1 LKAIHNIF
9 ICPHDETN
17 RLFIVITCTLGTN
30 IEIEW
35 PIITEIANVKLT
47 RNRKCAKQNCTLD
60 RTKLNWTQI
69 FLNFLF
75 SKKNFGSNIDWLQIK
90 MTWLK
95 SNLKWMICFRGL
107 IVDIAYIA
115 YFLIV
120 HGKQK
125 SQSSRSYITM
135 HFTTKYSRQLFY
147 ITEDWWEARSVFDL
161 CSWQGRFSKRRMNQT
176 ISLKSSVSLKPIN
189 EKLYLLSWENHEW
202 RNERRSWNIL
212 IIVKSFPCPSYTHL
226 ATIYP
231 EKVITNLPPLKH

>member
-1 LKAIHNIF
+1 MWSWPEIVNALNKTVPWIEPNWTGLKYFWIF
-9 ICPHDETN
+9 FFP
-17 RLFIVITCTLGTN
+17 
-30 IEIEW
+30 
-35 PIITEIANVKLT
+35 
-47 RNRKCAKQNCTLD
+47 RKTLD
-60 RTKLNWTQI
+60 QTSTDFK
-69 FLNFLF
+69 
-75 SKKNFGSNIDWLQIK
+75 SSQIK